1 MAESRNASAGRLRV
15 LVVTAGHS
23 FEPEPFFA
31 MFDADS
37 GIRWE
42 GAEQPGAMDCFG
54 ADKAG
59 TWDAIVMYDMPGIAF
74 VDGQS
79 VFIDP
84 PEDFRRRFLAM
95 LDAGQGFVFLHHAMS
110 AWPSWPAY
118 ADIVGGRF
126 HYTPAELHG
135 KPWPDS
141 GYHFDVTHHVRLA
154 EPDHPICRGVQDGFE
169 LTDQRYL
176 APILEEGLT
185 PIMRTDAPMTDDH
198 FYSAALAV
206 KQRYGDRTG
215 WHHPPTSP
223 VLGWVKTAGRS
234 PVAYLQPGHGP
245 TAYANPNYRKLVAN
259 AIRWAAS
266 PAAHQWAQMSHAE
279 HEAAARRAAQQD
291 RGRIAHHR
299 M

>member
-1 MAESRNASAGRLRV
+1 MTESRNAPDSRLRV

-23 FEPEPFFA
+23 FEAEPFFA

-42 GAEQPGAMDCFG
+42 GAEQPAAMDLFG

-59 TWDAIVMYDMPGIAF
+59 TWDAIVMYDMPGIKF
-74 VDGQS
+74 VDGES

-84 PEDFRRRFLAM
+84 PEDFRQRFLGT
-95 LDAGQGFVFLHHAMS
+95 LEAGQGFVFLHHAMS

-118 ADIVGGRF
+118 ADVVGGRF

-135 KPWPDS
+135 TMWPDS
-141 GYHFDVTHHVRLA
+141 GYHFDVTQHVVLA
-154 EPDHPICRGVQDGFE
+154 QPDHPICQGVQDGFE
-169 LTDQRYL
+169 LTDERYL
-176 APILEEGLT
+176 VPILEEGLT
-185 PIMRTDAPMTDDH
+185 PLMRTDAPMTDDH

-206 KQRYGDRTG
+206 KKRYNDRTG

-223 VLGWVKTAGRS
+223 VLGWVKTAARS

-245 TAYANPNYRKLVAN
+245 TAYANPNYRRLVAN

-266 PAAHQWAQMSHAE
+266 PAAHQWAQMCYAE
-279 HEAAARRAAQQD
+279 QQAAARTR
-291 RGRIAHHR
+291 
-299 M
+299 

>member
-42 GAEQPGAMDCFG
+42 GAEQPGAMDCFS

-59 TWDAIVMYDMPGIAF
+59 TWDAIVMYDMPGITF
-74 VDGQS
+74 VDGES

-84 PEDFRRRFLAM
+84 PEDFRQRFLAM

-118 ADIVGGRF
+118 ADIIGGRF
-126 HYTPAELHG
+126 HCAPAELHG
-135 KPWPDS
+135 KLWPDS

-185 PIMRTDAPMTDDH
+185 PLMRTDAPMTDDH

-245 TAYANPNYRKLVAN
+245 TAYANEAFRTVLAN
-259 AIRWAAS
+259 AIRWVAS
-266 PAAHQWAQMSHAE
+266 ADAHEWA
-279 HEAAARRAAQQD
+279 
-291 RGRIAHHR
+291 RGRPTVLTG
-299 M
+299 

>member
-1 MAESRNASAGRLRV
+1 MTESRNASGSRLRV

-23 FEPEPFFA
+23 FEAEPFFA

-42 GAEQPGAMDCFG
+42 GAEQPVAMDCFG

-59 TWDAIVMYDMPGIAF
+59 TWDAIVMYDMPGIKF
-74 VDGQS
+74 VDGES
-79 VFIDP
+79 VFVDP
-84 PEDFRRRFLAM
+84 PEDFRQRFLAM

-118 ADIVGGRF
+118 ADIIGGRF

-135 KPWPDS
+135 KMWPDS
-141 GYHFDVTHHVRLA
+141 GYHFDVTQHVWLTQ
-154 EPDHPICRGVQDGFE
+154 PDHPICRGVQDGFE
-169 LTDQRYL
+169 LTDESYL
-176 APILEEGLT
+176 VPILEEGLT
-185 PIMRTDAPMTDDH
+185 PLMRTDAPMTDDH
-198 FYSAALAV
+198 FYSAALAI
-206 KQRYGDRTG
+206 KKRYNDRTG

-223 VLGWVKTAGRS
+223 LLGWVKTAGRS

-266 PAAHQWAQMSHAE
+266 PAAHQWAQMSYAE
-279 HEAAARRAAQQD
+279 QQAAARAR
-291 RGRIAHHR
+291 
-299 M
+299 